1 MWWPVKFG
9 ISCFLITVFHFLCH
23 NRSFARMK
31 AVCVNTGVH
40 NLLWTMKSRGGE
52 LYGWFRELTLLCLC
66 ISSWTSLLVTAAP
79 NVMSSR
85 SIIQKQE
92 ARGEWVF
99 CSCLSLSLHPCS
111 FQWGMPFPE
120 APTQASFPSSLII
133 QEWATDIPVSYLP
146 GRIGKGQLVFSASTV
161 GMGLTK
167 KEERGMV
174 GYWSGQRGHH
184 RLCVSHSISAP
195 CEAGYTCK
203 WQMIL
208 IIFWGS

>member
-85 SIIQKQE
+85 GIIQKQE

-99 CSCLSLSLHPCS
+99 CSCLSLSPPLLFPVRNALPRSTHTGLFPLKPYYSGVGHRHTCVLSARKDRKGATGIFSLHCGNGLD
-111 FQWGMPFPE
+111 QEGRTRGGGLLIR
-120 APTQASFPSSLII
+120 PTWSPQALC
-133 QEWATDIPVSYLP
+133 LP
-146 GRIGKGQLVFSASTV
+146 L
-161 GMGLTK
+161 
-167 KEERGMV
+167 
-174 GYWSGQRGHH
+174 Y
-184 RLCVSHSISAP
+184 
-195 CEAGYTCK
+195 
-203 WQMIL
+203 
-208 IIFWGS
+208 